1 MLNPSWNLDEFISR
15 LTGREESML
24 TEDLRNSHDALSD
37 RISGQRVMVV
47 GGAGTIGSS
56 FVKAILKYR
65 PGSLIVVD
73 TNENGLTELVRDLR
87 STPNVVIPNEFLLYP
102 MSLGDK
108 VFEKFFKQAT
118 HQDIVANFAAHK
130 HVRSEKDRF
139 SIEAMI
145 ENNVIRAKNFLD
157 LLDCSR
163 PERFFCVSTDKATNP
178 VNIMG
183 ASKSLM
189 EKVIMAYSKSFSV
202 NTARFA
208 NVAFSNG
215 SLLDGF
221 LTRISKGQPISAPT
235 DVKRYFVSP
244 IESGQICMLSCMLG
258 NSSEIFFPKL
268 EYSRDLLTFS
278 EIAERFLFEMGLKP
292 EFCKSEEEA
301 RQKSKLR
308 KPNSPTYP
316 VYFFESDTS
325 GEKPVEE
332 FYTDSE
338 DVDLNRFASLG
349 VVRRQSNE
357 TVDDANNIVQDL
369 LDLFAREQVEKHE
382 IVQCLCKY
390 LPDFDH
396 DERGKNLDHKM

>member
-1 MLNPSWNLDEFISR
+1 M
-15 LTGREESML
+15 
-24 TEDLRNSHDALSD
+24 
-37 RISGQRVMVV
+37 
-47 GGAGTIGSS
+47 
-56 FVKAILKYR
+56 
-65 PGSLIVVD
+65 
-73 TNENGLTELVRDLR
+73 
-87 STPNVVIPNEFLLYP
+87 
-102 MSLGDK
+102 
-108 VFEKFFKQAT
+108 
-118 HQDIVANFAAHK
+118 
-130 HVRSEKDRF
+130 
-139 SIEAMI
+139 
-145 ENNVIRAKNFLD
+145 
-157 LLDCSR
+157 
-163 PERFFCVSTDKATNP
+163 
-178 VNIMG
+178 NIMG

-221 LTRISKGQPISAPT
+221 LTRISKGQPISAPK

-278 EIAERFLFEMGLKP
+278 EIAERFLFEMGLQP
-292 EFCKSEEEA
+292 DVCKDEEEA
-301 RQKSKLR
+301 RQKSNLR
-308 KPNSPTYP
+308 RPNSPTYP

-349 VVRRQSNE
+349 VIRRKSNE
-357 TVDDANNIVQDL
+357 TIVDADSIIQDL
-369 LDLFAREQVEKHE
+369 MELFSREQVEKSE

-396 DERGKNLDHKM
+396 DEKGKNLDHKM